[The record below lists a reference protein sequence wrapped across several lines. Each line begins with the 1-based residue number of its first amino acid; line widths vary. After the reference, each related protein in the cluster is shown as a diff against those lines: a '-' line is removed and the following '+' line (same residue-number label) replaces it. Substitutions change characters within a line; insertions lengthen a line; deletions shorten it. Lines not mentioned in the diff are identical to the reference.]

1 MTENDDDRLVRTR
14 RAWHGAAEMLL
25 AAPQY
30 DTSGTIRLRVVPS
43 GFGTVA
49 TPELRVERAEIVVGT
64 RRLQLTG
71 HTYAAVAQAAGLTAR
86 RLDDLYSDGTRLRPE
101 DVVDVDPACAAQLA
115 DAFAAGES
123 ALRSFAPDETPVLW
137 PEHFDV
143 GIRTGGVNYGLSPG
157 DDFHATPYA
166 YIGSTPS
173 PAGDFW
179 NAPFGAFRPLA
190 ELGSADGVLAFYREG
205 RLLIEESASA
215 PGCPGRQNPATDAT

>member
-1 MTENDDDRLVRTR
+1 MTENDDDRLIRTR

-30 DTSGTIRLRVVPS
+30 DTSGTIRLRVVPG

-49 TPELRVERAEIVVGT
+49 TPELRVDGDELVAGT

-71 HTYAAVAQAAGLTAR
+71 HTYGELARAVGVSAR
-86 RLDDLYSDGTRLRPE
+86 PLEDLYTDGPGLRPE
-101 DVVDVDPACAAQLA
+101 DPVDVDPASAARLA
-115 DAFAAGES
+115 DAFATAES
-123 ALRSFAPDETPVLW
+123 ALRSLAPEETPVLW

-143 GIRTGGVNYGLSPG
+143 GIRVGEVNYGLSPG

-166 YIGSTPS
+166 YIGPTPI
-173 PAGDFW
+173 PTGDFW
-179 NAPFGAFRPLA
+179 NAPFGASRPLA

-205 RLLIEESASA
+205 RALVRESAS
-215 PGCPGRQNPATDAT
+215 